1 MIKGGGEKL
10 MAYHKRSKVIY
21 IDDEEFVW
29 CSREKE
35 YIHNEEFEYDR
46 KGNYKLFCNKCAEI
60 VYEDR
65 AKNYTTGAQDR
76 NEYVEQQSKL
86 MLERIGYDYN
96 SPYTINEQFLMKH
109 NLV

>member
-1 MIKGGGEKL
+1 MIKGGGEKV

-21 IDDEEFVW
+21 IDDEEYVW

-35 YIHNEEFEYDR
+35 YIIHTEFEYNRVGD
-46 KGNYKLFCNKCAEI
+46 YKLFCEKCSEI
-60 VYEDR
+60 VYEER
-65 AKNYTTGAQDR
+65 NINYTSAAQER

-109 NLV
+109 NLI